1 MLSLCWD
8 SIKINITA
16 NFQCFSTHN
25 VGGQITINGQQRNLK
40 RFRRQTAY
48 IMQDH
53 DLHSFITVME
63 AMHFSANLK
72 VGSEVSQADKKLRV
86 STSMFDIHLMCKR
99 VVDPIVF
106 NCCR

>member
-1 MLSLCWD
+1 M
-8 SIKINITA
+8 
-16 NFQCFSTHN
+16 FFSTH
-25 VGGQITINGQQRNLK
+25 VEGQITINGQERNLK

-72 VGSEVSQADKKLRV
+72 VGSEMTQTDKKLRV
-86 STSMFDIHLMCKR
+86 SMSMFDRLFWSLPFVGFKGIFFLIRIDKT
-99 VVDPIVF
+99 DFGSDWFI
-106 NCCR
+106 